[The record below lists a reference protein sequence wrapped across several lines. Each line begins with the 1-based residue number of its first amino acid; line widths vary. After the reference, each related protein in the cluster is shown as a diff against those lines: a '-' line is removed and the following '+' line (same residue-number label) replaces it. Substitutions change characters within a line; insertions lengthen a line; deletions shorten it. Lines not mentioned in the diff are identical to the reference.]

1 MDSRIKNIVESF
13 DFTKLNNNHP
23 KNTKAFDQIR
33 KDYFMEDEIGWE
45 ILDNI
50 ISEYENTFLNDK
62 KLVNLKKILFY

>member
-23 KNTKAFDQIR
+23 KNTKAVDQIR